1 MTESMEE
8 IEIVIGLKALQNAEP
23 HQPLDCCNP
32 AFTPSPPVRCA
43 GAGSSRPVPLGPCLS
58 RPTTAHRMEA
68 LGAEGALQPRPRLQ
82 NRIEGT

>member
-8 IEIVIGLKALQNAEP
+8 IEIVIGLKALQKAEP

-58 RPTTAHRMEA
+58 RPTTGPPHGSFGSC
-68 LGAEGALQPRPRLQ
+68 GASLDPAAEHD
-82 NRIEGT
+82 

>member
-8 IEIVIGLKALQNAEP
+8 IEIVIGLKALQKAEP

-43 GAGSSRPVPLGPCLS
+43 GAGSSRPVPLGPCLP

-68 LGAEGALQPRPRLQ
+68 LGAAEPASTQLQ
-82 NRIEGT
+82 NTIEST